1 MKVLKRGMSS
11 PEVLQVQERLQ
22 ELGIFTGTPRGNF
35 GEKTEG
41 AVRDFQKVRGLV
53 VDGVVGPKTWGAL
66 FGVQK
71 PQPQEPQPEPPART
85 GEIPPWLKE
94 ALQDLGKG
102 VEEIP
107 GPEDNP
113 DIVAAHSYTTL
124 GAKDD
129 ETPWCSSTM
138 CAWVERAGLKST
150 RSAAAASWRTW
161 GRELKNGQLGCVVV
175 MSRTGGNHVALY
187 LDEDDVGVYCL
198 GGNQGNRVSV
208 RRYSWDRIS
217 HFRWPE

>member
-1 MKVLKRGMSS
+1 MNLKRGMSN
-11 PEVLQVQERLQ
+11 PEVLRVQQRLQ

-35 GEKTEG
+35 GEKTEA
-41 AVRDFQKVRGLV
+41 AVRAFQQANGLV
-53 VDGVVGPKTWGAL
+53 VDGIVGPKTQEAL
-66 FGVQK
+66 FGT
-71 PQPQEPQPEPPART
+71 QETQPERPVMT
-85 GEIPPWLKE
+85 GELPPWLKE
-94 ALQDLGKG
+94 ALLDLGKG
-102 VEEIP
+102 VAEIA

-113 DIVAAHSYTTL
+113 DIVEAHSYTTL

-129 ETPWCSSTM
+129 ETPWCSSEM
-138 CAWVERAGLKST
+138 CKWMERAGIPST
-150 RSAAAASWRTW
+150 KSAAAASWGAW

-198 GGNQGNRVSV
+198 GGNQGDRVSV
-208 RRYSWDRIS
+208 RRYSWDSVS

>member
-1 MKVLKRGMSS
+1 MNLKRGLSS
-11 PEVLQVQERLQ
+11 PEVLRVQQRLQ

-35 GEKTEG
+35 GEKTEA
-41 AVRDFQKVRGLV
+41 AVRAFQQVNGLV
-53 VDGVVGPKTWGAL
+53 VDGIVGPKTREAL
-66 FGVQK
+66 FGA
-71 PQPQEPQPEPPART
+71 QEPQSESPVMT
-85 GEIPPWLKE
+85 GELPPWLKE
-94 ALQDLGKG
+94 ALLDLGKG
-102 VEEIP
+102 VTEIA

-113 DIVAAHSYTTL
+113 DIVQAHSYTTL

-129 ETPWCSSTM
+129 ETPWCSSEM
-138 CAWVERAGLKST
+138 CKWMERAGIPST
-150 RSAAAASWRTW
+150 KSAAAASWGTW

-208 RRYSWDRIS
+208 RRYSWDRVS

>member
-1 MKVLKRGMSS
+1 MNLQRGMSN
-11 PEVLQVQERLQ
+11 PEVLRVQQRLQ

-35 GEKTEG
+35 GEKTEA
-41 AVRDFQKVRGLV
+41 AVRAFQQANGLV
-53 VDGVVGPKTWGAL
+53 VDGIVGPRTREALIGA
-66 FGVQK
+66 
-71 PQPQEPQPEPPART
+71 QEPQSEPSVKM
-85 GEIPPWLKE
+85 GELPPWLKE
-94 ALQDLGKG
+94 ALLDLGKG
-102 VEEIP
+102 VAEIA

-113 DIVAAHSYTTL
+113 DIVEAHGYTTL

-129 ETPWCSSTM
+129 ETPWCSSAM
-138 CAWVERAGLKST
+138 CKWMERAGIPST
-150 RSAAAASWRTW
+150 KSAAAASWGTW

-198 GGNQGNRVSV
+198 GGNQGDRVSV
-208 RRYSWDRIS
+208 RRYSWDRVS